1 MNHRH
6 LAFVLNVAERESFR
20 SAAEISNVTQPTLSA
35 GVKQVEHQLGAR
47 IFQRSTRSVVL
58 TEFGR
63 QILPAIRDVVASEEA
78 LKAQVRHILK
88 PEIKLVR
95 IGVSPIVEVSR
106 LVDVFSD
113 YRKQNPSIEVV
124 FKECF
129 VDDLHDRLLAETIDL
144 VVLPRTAVEEAS
156 LKTVRLY
163 SDPWVFLP
171 NTTTSE
177 EFAREALHLGEIA
190 NQQLIL
196 TSGYCGLSQAT
207 QTMFGALGLPL
218 NLYPGRAI
226 SYSAIENWA
235 DLGLGAALL
244 PASKVSRGRQ
254 GPCLPVL
261 EPDGSAA
268 MLDVVAC
275 WRRDSATPRHIR
287 DLISL
292 LEGREPD
299 AN

>member
-6 LAFVLNVAERESFR
+6 LAFVLNVAERGSFR

-78 LKAQVRHILK
+78 LKAQVRHLLK

-106 LVDVFSD
+106 LVDVFAD

-144 VVLPRTAVEEAS
+144 VVLPRTAVEEAN

-261 EPDGSAA
+261 EPDGTAA
-268 MLDVVAC
+268 MLDVVGC
-275 WRRDSATPRHIR
+275 WRRDAAPARHIR

-299 AN
+299 TN